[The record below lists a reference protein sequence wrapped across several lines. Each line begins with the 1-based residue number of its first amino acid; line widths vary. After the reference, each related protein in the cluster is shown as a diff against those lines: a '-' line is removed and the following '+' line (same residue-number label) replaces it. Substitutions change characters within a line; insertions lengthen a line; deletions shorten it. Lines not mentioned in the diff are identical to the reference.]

1 MKRNFYLKL
10 FFIVCSFF
18 LCITGVSAK
27 ECTTQELRELKQL
40 AKKVEIGY
48 EFDEK
53 NKYFRVSIHNL
64 KEGLE
69 TSVGYDNYT
78 YTTKNKGNFR
88 LNSTYFSGY
97 EFKLNIYANG
107 KTNCKDELLYT
118 VKKTLPVYN
127 IFSTRK
133 ECKGF
138 QTEQICRKWY
148 NYTEISE
155 DEFIEK
161 ITNLK
166 KERNNKKESLF
177 DIIINFFVEFW
188 YLFASAVLII
198 GMVFAVKIIINNKNK
213 KIDL

>member
-1 MKRNFYLKL
+1 MKRYFYLKL
-10 FFIVCSFF
+10 FFIICSFF
-18 LCITGVSAK
+18 LCITSVSAK

-133 ECKGF
+133 ECKGL
-138 QTEQICRKWY
+138 ENEEICRKWY
-148 NYTEISE
+148 DYTEISE
-155 DEFIEK
+155 EEFIEK
-161 ITNLK
+161 ITKLK
-166 KERNNKKESLF
+166 SVRNNKKENVF
-177 DIIINFFVEFW
+177 NIIINFFIEFW
-188 YLFASAVLII
+188 YLFIIVVLISVVVI
-198 GMVFAVKIIINNKNK
+198 VIKIIRVNKNK